1 MKLKKLLLLSCNVFG
16 LISFAQVG
24 INTTTPNAQLDIRAT
39 SATAPSNTDGL
50 LIPKVNIFP
59 ATNPT
64 AAQQGMLL
72 YLTTTSG
79 SNAPGFYYW
88 DNPTATWIGL
98 GKDVKAW
105 QLNGNTVN
113 ATTDF
118 MGSTNN
124 ADVIFKR
131 NNVRAGR
138 LGVDNTSIGVGAL
151 NPLVTGTYNTS
162 IGMYTLSNTT
172 TGSQNTTIGE
182 ESLRINTSGNLNTG
196 NGAHAL
202 YFNSTGSGN
211 TASGSNSLQSNT
223 TGNYNTG
230 LGYNSQTGANL
241 TNATA
246 IGANASATTS
256 NSLVLGSINGT
267 NGATASTRVGIGTT
281 APNAALE
288 VKAINPAAPTNT
300 EGLLIPRINV
310 FPATNPTAAQ
320 HGMQVFLTTAVG
332 TQQPGFYY
340 WDNPTTS
347 WVGIG
352 GSATGNNWALAGNT
366 VNATTDFMG
375 STNDAD
381 VIFKRN
387 NVRAGRLGANN
398 VSLGVGALNTATTGS
413 WNAAVGGNSLLSN
426 TTGSSNTAVGD
437 DASRGNTTGGF
448 NTAVGSR
455 ALRNNATG
463 NDNVGIGYEA
473 LESNTAGE
481 NVAVGNH
488 TLQNN
493 TTGYQNTALGT
504 NALLSN
510 TTGYENSATGLN
522 ALRSNTTGR
531 WLTANGAYALRNNTI
546 GEGNTGIGVTALEN
560 NTTGNRNTA
569 LGQAALRNNAT
580 GNDNTGI
587 GYQALSSNTAS
598 GNVAVGTNA
607 LQNNTVGNFNTA
619 VGSRALSVNST
630 GNWNHAFGYEGLEF
644 NTTGV
649 SNISVGGQTMQYN
662 TTGSWGTALGGGA
675 LALNTTG
682 NDNTALGFQ
691 ALAGNT
697 TGSANTALGRW
708 AYQTNLNYSNSTALG
723 ANTNITASNQVR
735 LGNNA
740 VSSIGGQVG
749 WTTLSDARFKTENA
763 AKVPGIDF
771 IKKLRPVTYYVDHE
785 AMKAFIEAHHKGSG
799 LRTKDEKNTSMGK
812 SDYKP
817 EYIKTLESGFMA
829 QEVEQAAK
837 ELGYEFNGV
846 DVPKSDDDY
855 YGLRYGQFVV
865 PLVKAVQE
873 LNEKLDQKQAENDQL
888 RAMLLELEKRI
899 AKLEKNA
906 SN

>member
-1 MKLKKLLLLSCNVFG
+1 MKKKLFLAASVLFG
-16 LISFAQVG
+16 TTVFAQVG

-50 LIPKVNIFP
+50 LIPKVNVFP

-182 ESLRINTSGNLNTG
+182 ESLRSNTSGNLNTG

-202 YFNSTGSGN
+202 YNNSTGSGN
-211 TASGSNSLQSNT
+211 TASGYNSLQSNT

-230 LGYNSQTGANL
+230 VGYNTQTGSGI
-241 TNATA
+241 TNATT
-246 IGANASATTS
+246 IGANAIATTS
-256 NSLVLGSINGT
+256 NSLVLGSINGQ
-267 NGATASTRVGIGTT
+267 NGATASTKVGIGTT
-281 APNAALE
+281 APNAILE
-288 VKAINPAAPTNT
+288 VKALNPAAPTNT

-463 NDNVGIGYEA
+463 NDNVGIGYQA

-531 WLTANGAYALRNNTI
+531 WLTANGAYALRNNTN
-546 GEGNTGIGVTALEN
+546 GEGNTAIGVTALEN

-569 LGQAALRNNAT
+569 LGQASLRSNMA
-580 GNDNTGI
+580 GSDNVGI
-587 GYQALSSNTAS
+587 GYQALNMNVAS

-607 LQNNTVGNFNTA
+607 LQINTSGYGNSAVGLNALASNVNALGVSAFGYYSLRFSTGHYNTGIGAHSLENNTTGLGNTALGNAALQNNTIGSYNTA
-619 VGSRALSVNST
+619 VGID
-630 GNWNHAFGYEGLEF
+630 AFR
-644 NTTGV
+644 
-649 SNISVGGQTMQYN
+649 SPAAS
-662 TTGSWGTALGGGA
+662 
-675 LALNTTG
+675 
-682 NDNTALGFQ
+682 
-691 ALAGNT
+691 
-697 TGSANTALGRW
+697 
-708 AYQTNLNYSNSTALG
+708 YSNSTALG
-723 ANTNITASNQVR
+723 FNTVISASNQVR

-740 VSSIGGQVG
+740 VTSIGGQVG

-763 AKVPGIDF
+763 TKVPGIDF
-771 IKKLRPVTYYVDHE
+771 IKKLRPVTYYVNHE
-785 AMKAFIEAHHKGSG
+785 AMNAYLEVPKGKDG
-799 LRTKDEKNTSMGK
+799 TYRTSANGQNT
-812 SDYKP
+812 YKP
-817 EYIKTLESGFMA
+817 EYEKSLESGFMA

-846 DVPKSDDDY
+846 DAPKNDKDY

-873 LNEKLDQKQAENDQL
+873 LNEKLEQKQAENDQL
-888 RAMLLELEKRI
+888 KAMLLELEMRI
-899 AKLEKNA
+899 TKLEKSD

>member
-1 MKLKKLLLLSCNVFG
+1 MNLKKLFFVACNVFG

-24 INTTTPNAQLDIRAT
+24 INTITPNAQLDIRAT

-463 NDNVGIGYEA
+463 NDNVGIGYQA

-531 WLTANGAYALRNNTI
+531 WLTANGAYALRNNTN

-569 LGQAALRNNAT
+569 LGQAALRNNTT
-580 GNDNTGI
+580 GNENVGI

-598 GNVAVGTNA
+598 DNVAVGTNA

-619 VGSRALSVNST
+619 VGSRALRVNST

-675 LALNTTG
+675 LSSNTTG

-697 TGSANTALGRW
+697 TGSANTALGRL

-763 AKVPGIDF
+763 TKVPGIDF

-785 AMKAFIEAHHKGSG
+785 AMNAFIDDHHKGSG
-799 LRTKDEKNTSMGK
+799 LRTKDEKTISMGK

-846 DVPKSDDDY
+846 DAPKNEKDY
-855 YGLRYGQFVV
+855 YGLRYSQFVV

-888 RAMLLELEKRI
+888 RAMLLELDKRI
-899 AKLEKNA
+899 DKLEKNK
-906 SN
+906 

>member
-1 MKLKKLLLLSCNVFG
+1 MNLKKLFFVACNVFG

-455 ALRNNATG
+455 ALRNNVTG

-531 WLTANGAYALRNNTI
+531 WLTANGAYALRNNTN

-569 LGQAALRNNAT
+569 LGQAALRNNTT
-580 GNDNTGI
+580 GNENVGI
-587 GYQALSSNTAS
+587 GYQALQSNVVS
-598 GNVAVGTNA
+598 GNVAVGANALRSNATGYGNSAFGMNALTSSVSVHGVSAFGYLSLRLSTGSYNTGLGAHSSEFNTSGEGNTALGNAA
-607 LQNNTVGNFNTA
+607 LQNNTTGSYNTA
-619 VGSRALSVNST
+619 VGID
-630 GNWNHAFGYEGLEF
+630 AFR
-644 NTTGV
+644 
-649 SNISVGGQTMQYN
+649 SPAAS
-662 TTGSWGTALGGGA
+662 
-675 LALNTTG
+675 
-682 NDNTALGFQ
+682 
-691 ALAGNT
+691 
-697 TGSANTALGRW
+697 
-708 AYQTNLNYSNSTALG
+708 YSNSTALG
-723 ANTNITASNQVR
+723 YNTVISASNQVR

-763 AKVPGIDF
+763 TKVPGIDF

-785 AMKAFIEAHHKGSG
+785 AMNAFIDDHHKGSG
-799 LRTKDEKNTSMGK
+799 LRTKDEKTISMGK

-846 DVPKSDDDY
+846 DAPKNEKDY
-855 YGLRYGQFVV
+855 YGLRYSQFVV

-888 RAMLLELEKRI
+888 RAMLLELDKRI
-899 AKLEKNA
+899 DKLEKNK
-906 SN
+906 